1 MVCPMAANKAADKI
15 ILERPDVCAGTLLV
29 VSILLC
35 DDGVRVNT
43 PDHTER
49 TAGQQPHSVS
59 VCVCVYV
66 TAGSSPEQE
75 GELSVLL
82 RPPPPSR
89 LTAGWD
95 FEEFIMKSFEE
106 TAQVVRSSLAAAYF
120 SGSAR
125 RGVRALCEPSK

>member
-1 MVCPMAANKAADKI
+1 MLVRGI
-15 ILERPDVCAGTLLV
+15 VVGTLLV

-49 TAGQQPHSVS
+49 TAGQHTRSPFT
-59 VCVCVYV
+59 VCVCVRVCVYV
-66 TAGSSPEQE
+66 TAGSSREQE
-75 GELSVLL
+75 RELGVLL
-82 RPPPPSR
+82 RPPSPPR

-106 TAQVVRSSLAAAYF
+106 TAQVVRS
-120 SGSAR
+120 
-125 RGVRALCEPSK
+125 